1 MTTTLKTDAAWQPV
15 VSSEN
20 IPEGEIHAATF
31 GDKRVAVYNVNGTFY
46 ATDNICT
53 HAFALLSDGLL
64 ADCAVECPLHNAR
77 FDVRTGAALSSPAE
91 RALECYSV
99 RLNGDI
105 VEILLPD

>member
-1 MTTTLKTDAAWQPV
+1 MTASLKNVASWQPI

-31 GDKRVAVYNVNGTFY
+31 DEKQIAVYNVNGTFY
-46 ATDNICT
+46 ATDNVCT

-64 ADCAVECPLHNAR
+64 ADCVVECPLHNAR
-77 FDVRTGAALSSPAE
+77 FDVRTGAVLTSPAE
-91 RALECYSV
+91 RALECYPV

-105 VEILLPD
+105 VEVLLPD

>member
-1 MTTTLKTDAAWQPV
+1 MTTSIKNDAAWQPV
-15 VSSEN
+15 VSSEH

-31 GDKRVAVYNVNGTFY
+31 GDRQVAVYNVNGTFY

-91 RALECYSV
+91 RALECYAV